1 VTLLLAASAAPTIH
15 VPHVDYL
22 SILPMLIMLGGAV
35 ALMLVSS
42 ILRRVLDVRSGTII
56 AVTVSVA
63 ALVSAL
69 FQWQHVASHGPQVT
83 IAGAIAF
90 DGFDVFIQITVSIAM
105 LLTALV
111 GDGYLR
117 REGIDGPEYQV
128 LAMVS
133 ASGAMMMGAANDLIV
148 VFLGLEILSIALYV
162 LAAFNHRRAES
173 GEAALKYF
181 VLGGF
186 SSAIFLYGIALTYG
200 ATGTT
205 NLPQIADYLAR
216 NVIVHNGVLLAGL
229 ALLLVGFG
237 FKIAAVPFHMWSP
250 DVYEGSP
257 SPVAGFMAAVAKAG
271 AFAALLRVFVT
282 SFPTVRA
289 DWQPIVWALALL
301 SLVLGAVVALTQRDV
316 KRMMAYSSINHVGFI
331 LLGVEA
337 STARGV
343 AASLYYLFTY
353 TFLVI
358 GTFAVVTVVAGPGDT
373 RSKITDYRGLAKRQ
387 PLLALAFAVL
397 LLGQAG
403 APFTT
408 GFLAKLGVIEASVSH
423 QGYVLAAVA
432 MGSAAVAAFFYLR
445 LVVTMFSP
453 VGDQGDV
460 VAVAGAAPRRRRRRR
475 RQPCRRRGRS
485 PGTAP
490 ACAGWRRGP
499 DGQSPGADRCTG
511 GRRCGGPWPG
521 PRPCAHHH
529 GHRDLR
535 GLHGRVRGRPR
546 PDPGLR
552 PPGDTAPTRLSRGRP
567 PILPFH
573 TSPPPSRT
581 RSVPGGTV
589 VGVQAGRQYGGWTHG
604 RISERSR
611 WVDTGQAGHQGH
623 RPPDR
628 VRARPGPAHRLHHR
642 QLGHDQGQFCLL
654 RRQGQ
659 SDLGHPAV
667 GRTRTAGRSSD
678 HRGGQTTQGREVGGH
693 TSAVRNRPGCRWSG
707 PSPGAMMV
715 P

>member
-1 VTLLLAASAAPTIH
+1 VTNLLATSAGPTIH

-22 SILPMLIMLGGAV
+22 SILPMLIMLGGAL

-42 ILRRVLDVRSGTII
+42 LLRRVMNARAGTVV
-56 AVTVSVA
+56 AVVVSLA
-63 ALVSAL
+63 ALVAAL
-69 FQWQHVASHGPQVT
+69 FQWNQVATHGPSVT

-90 DGFDVFIQITVSIAM
+90 DGFDVFIQVVVSIAM

-111 GDGYLR
+111 GDGYMQ
-117 REGIDGPEYQV
+117 REGIDGPEFYV

-186 SSAIFLYGIALTYG
+186 SSAVFVYGIALTYG

-205 NLPQIADYLAR
+205 NLTQIADYLSR
-216 NVIVHNGVLLAGL
+216 NVIIHNGVLLAGL

-282 SFPTVRA
+282 SFPTIRA
-289 DWQPIVWALALL
+289 DWQPIIWVLACL

-337 STARGV
+337 VSARGV
-343 AASLYYLFTY
+343 SASLYYVFTY
-353 TFLVI
+353 LFMVI
-358 GTFAVVTVVAGPGDT
+358 GSFAVISVVAGPGDT
-373 RSKITDYRGLAKRQ
+373 RSSITDYRGLAKRQ

-408 GFLAKLGVIEASVSH
+408 GFLAKLGVIEASVADQS
-423 QGYVLAAVA
+423 YTLAVIA
-432 MGSAAVAAFFYLR
+432 MLSGAVAAFFYLR
-445 LVVTMFSP
+445 LAVTMFSP
-453 VGDQGDV
+453 VGPVGDV
-460 VAVAGAAPRRRRRRR
+460 SEGDASLSAAPSVARAKDSSSGASGVEQPASIQVLTDDAPDADVEVRGLVPVPPLTAVAIGICVAFTVVF
-475 RQPCRRRGRS
+475 GIV
-485 PGTAP
+485 
-490 ACAGWRRGP
+490 
-499 DGQSPGADRCTG
+499 
-511 GRRCGGPWPG
+511 PG
-521 PRPCAHHH
+521 PILNFAHQAT
-529 GHRDLR
+529 LLL
-535 GLHGRVRGRPR
+535 LH
-546 PDPGLR
+546 
-552 PPGDTAPTRLSRGRP
+552 
-567 PILPFH
+567 
-573 TSPPPSRT
+573 
-581 RSVPGGTV
+581 
-589 VGVQAGRQYGGWTHG
+589 
-604 RISERSR
+604 
-611 WVDTGQAGHQGH
+611 
-623 RPPDR
+623 
-628 VRARPGPAHRLHHR
+628 
-642 QLGHDQGQFCLL
+642 
-654 RRQGQ
+654 
-659 SDLGHPAV
+659 
-667 GRTRTAGRSSD
+667 
-678 HRGGQTTQGREVGGH
+678 
-693 TSAVRNRPGCRWSG
+693 
-707 PSPGAMMV
+707 
-715 P
+715 